1 MKKNTITNIM
11 LGVLC
16 IAALGGL
23 SSVIIKNNNKPSNE
37 PSINVPSIPDEPEV
51 DTRENLAVLDFTKLE
66 DQTVSNDNAKEFLN
80 SCSTKA
86 IFGDPLPSSS
96 MPSVYGVTVLPNF
109 GLKVTS
115 HLNMSL
121 NDFTYNRI
129 KVKAINIYT
138 KSETPESDGR
148 YTYTGSQGYILI
160 DVNGRSESLD
170 LPVNK
175 DKYTP
180 YSPVE
185 KTFEFSESNSQLKL
199 TGGFSGG
206 VLLSLEFWTE

>member
-1 MKKNTITNIM
+1 MKKNVKNII
-11 LGVLC
+11 LSVLC
-16 IAALGGL
+16 VAALGGL
-23 SSVIIKNNNKPSNE
+23 SSIIIKNSKKPSNE
-37 PSINVPSIPDEPEV
+37 PSISVPSIPDEPEV
-51 DTRENLAVLDFTKLE
+51 DTRENLAVVDFTKLE

-86 IFGDPLPSSS
+86 IFGDPLPSSM
-96 MPSVYGVTVLPNF
+96 MPSVYGVSVLSNF

-115 HLNMSL
+115 SLKMSL

-148 YTYTGSQGYILI
+148 YTYTGSQGYVALDI
-160 DVNGRSESLD
+160 NGRTETLD
-170 LPVNK
+170 LPVNG

-185 KTFEFSESNSQLKL
+185 KIFELSAPNSQLKL
-199 TGGFSGG
+199 AGGLSGC

>member
-1 MKKNTITNIM
+1 MKKNVKNII
-11 LGVLC
+11 LSVLC
-16 IAALGGL
+16 VAALGGL
-23 SSVIIKNNNKPSNE
+23 SSIIIKNSKKPSNE
-37 PSINVPSIPDEPEV
+37 PSISVPSIPDEPEV
-51 DTRENLAVLDFTKLE
+51 DTRENLAVVDFTKLE

-86 IFGDPLPSSS
+86 IFGDP
-96 MPSVYGVTVLPNF
+96 SVYGVTVLPNF

-115 HLNMSL
+115 NLNMAL

-148 YTYTGSQGYILI
+148 YTYTGSQGYISI

-185 KTFEFSESNSQLKL
+185 KTFEFSESISQLKL
-199 TGGFSGG
+199 AGGFSGG

>member
-1 MKKNTITNIM
+1 MKKNVKNII
-11 LGVLC
+11 LSVLC
-16 IAALGGL
+16 VAALGGL
-23 SSVIIKNNNKPSNE
+23 SSVIIKNVNKPSNE
-37 PSINVPSIPDEPEV
+37 PSISVPSIPDEPEV
-51 DTRENLAVLDFTKLE
+51 DTRENLAVVDFTKLE
-66 DQTVSNDNAKEFLN
+66 AQTVSNDNAKEFLN

-86 IFGDPLPSSS
+86 IFGDPLPASM

-115 HLNMSL
+115 NLNMSL

-148 YTYTGSQGYILI
+148 YTYTGSQGYVSLDI
-160 DVNGRSESLD
+160 DGRSESLN
-170 LPVNK
+170 LPVNE

-185 KTFEFSESNSQLKL
+185 KTFELSKSNSQLKL
-199 TGGFSGG
+199 AGGLSGC
-206 VLLSLEFWTE
+206 VLLSLELWTE

>member
-16 IAALGGL
+16 IAALGGITG
-23 SSVIIKNNNKPSNE
+23 VIIKNSNKPGNE
-37 PSINVPSIPDEPEV
+37 PSISVPSIPDEPEV
-51 DTRENLAVLDFTKLE
+51 DTRENLAVVDFTKLE
-66 DQTVSNDNAKEFLN
+66 AQTVSNDNAKEFLN

-86 IFGDPLPSSS
+86 IFGDPLPSSM
-96 MPSVYGVTVLPNF
+96 MPSVYGVSVLSNF

-115 HLNMSL
+115 NLNMSL

-148 YTYTGSQGYILI
+148 YTYTGSQGYISI
-160 DVNGRSESLD
+160 DVNGRSESLL
-170 LPVNK
+170 LPVNE

-185 KTFEFSESNSQLKL
+185 KIFEFSESNSQLKL
-199 TGGFSGG
+199 AGGFSGG